1 MCIVLCWSLWCPLV
15 MDMQTTTG
23 IAKPWW
29 EVQHGTQ
36 TASCHHIMK
45 NGLRCVQSHTPVP
58 TSSFDM
64 IVNTTL
70 PRHNWH
76 NWTSISSDCGVLY
89 AGGRE
94 MSVAR
99 FLLTVVEAR
108 GVRSGRARSS
118 PSAFTTAAW
127 GFASSSAFGLR
138 AASLRP
144 CIMEQRCAS
153 LRKCCDGS
161 CFRLRPSFFRSTKP
175 WSASF

>member
-99 FLLTVVEAR
+99 CFFADGGGGPRSALRQGQVVPFR
-108 GVRSGRARSS
+108 VHHRCLGVRLLLRVRAARSEFKTMHHGAKMCK
-118 PSAFTTAAW
+118 PAQVLWRLVFQTTT
-127 GFASSSAFGLR
+127 LV
-138 AASLRP
+138 L
-144 CIMEQRCAS
+144 
-153 LRKCCDGS
+153 
-161 CFRLRPSFFRSTKP
+161 
-175 WSASF
+175 